1 MPAVALTDFNNFFA
15 AVKFYKATQ
24 GSGVKPILGT
34 DLLVLDESGEGS
46 PTQLVLLVKDQTG
59 YANLTKLISKATKMV
74 SAKAFRILKN
84 PGSASLVMA

>member
-34 DLLVLDESGEGS
+34 DLLVLDESGEVS
-46 PTQLVLLVKDQTG
+46 PTQL
-59 YANLTKLISKATKMV
+59 M
-74 SAKAFRILKN
+74 F
-84 PGSASLVMA
+84 